1 MASVSLRGSHFC
13 VPNKVVPLYTYT
25 HMDEVKNH
33 VCIVDGI
40 ANPPNQ
46 IELLSVNTEGFCK
59 N

>member
-1 MASVSLRGSHFC
+1 MSEGLAFC

-25 HMDEVKNH
+25 HMGEVKNH
-33 VCIVDGI
+33 TCIVDGI

-46 IELLSVNTEGFCK
+46 IELLSVTTEGFCK